1 MATFYLLPP
10 RHFLGRCFAG
20 YLQTVFPGLQWTSP
34 TWPDLADT
42 LATATAEHEDVYV
55 VYREEL
61 PDGEGVERALADGFG
76 AEAGDEVVEVRAG
89 ARPGEL
95 SVRRWR
101 LDSPC

>member
-20 YLQTVFPGLQWTSP
+20 YLQTVFPGLEWTGPS
-34 TWPDLADT
+34 WSNLADT
-42 LATATAEHEDVYV
+42 LATTTEAHADVYV

-61 PDGEGVERALADGFG
+61 PDGEEVGRALADGFG
-76 AEAGDEVVEVRAG
+76 AETGDEVVEVRAG
-89 ARPGEL
+89 ARPGDL

-101 LDSPC
+101 LDGGG